1 MDDRLLVLIIEMF
14 SKLGVKLDCI
24 DIVMMFKIMASFE
37 RVMNAINPLCES
49 MYDSIYTL
57 NLARFQGSA
66 ISRSIFLCSKLK
78 QQQHNI
84 SAIEKY

>member
-1 MDDRLLVLIIEMF
+1 MDDRLLVVIIEMF

-57 NLARFQGSA
+57 NLAHVFRVQPSPEVYSCA
-66 ISRSIFLCSKLK
+66 QSYNNNNTIFL
-78 QQQHNI
+78 Q
-84 SAIEKY
+84 